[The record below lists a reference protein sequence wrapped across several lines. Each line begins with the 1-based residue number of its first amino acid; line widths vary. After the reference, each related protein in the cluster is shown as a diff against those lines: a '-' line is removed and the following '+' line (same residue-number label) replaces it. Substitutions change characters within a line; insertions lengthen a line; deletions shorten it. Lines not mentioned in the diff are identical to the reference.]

1 MNARERRRGGGG
13 GGGEA
18 AKAAKPKRPGS
29 SGGGSTASPPPS
41 DYVPMSKEDAPSFAE
56 VGLRLHLQFCLMCL
70 TLVVALHW
78 VQKTLGWDPLAIPFV
93 NGELVSIDSWSFI
106 HVATFA
112 CLGFLFPCRPFWF
125 LFYGILWEVLEHF
138 LAEDGVFWHLH
149 LFSDEQVTFS
159 QFWSEHMVNTLWDI
173 WFNILGYRIGE
184 MLLVHWRNSRA
195 GSR

>member
-1 MNARERRRGGGG
+1 MSAYGAARERRRG

-18 AKAAKPKRPGS
+18 AKAAKPKRPSS
-29 SGGGSTASPPPS
+29 SGGSPASPPPS

-149 LFSDEQVTFS
+149 LFSDEQVLNFSTFLS
-159 QFWSEHMVNTLWDI
+159 LFWWS
-173 WFNILGYRIGE
+173 
-184 MLLVHWRNSRA
+184 SRWQ
-195 GSR
+195 SI